1 MADYSIALGVKPLQ
15 LEDPLTAY
23 GRFATI
29 QNAQN
34 QNALAQ
40 YQLSAAQREDAAT
53 NALNAAYKD
62 AYNTETGD
70 IDLNKLRKSLSTG
83 GFGAKLPALE
93 KSFSDLKTQKLTQSK
108 TETELIDSKLKQSR
122 SFLDTIDPD
131 DPNAPQQVIAWH
143 EANHKDSV
151 LGPLLA
157 SRGVTAEQARGR
169 IEQAIKQGPQAFA
182 QLLMQ
187 AKLGVEEFAKQNAP
201 KFFSQDLGGQ
211 TQVISIPGLGGPAA
225 TVAGSTATKTLT
237 PGEAKPTVS
246 QVDVGNEV
254 LTQSYDPVTGKITV
268 LERRSKGL
276 TPGEAKPAVSQV
288 DVGDRV
294 LTQSYDP
301 VTGKFSVLE
310 SSPKGLTPGE
320 AKPTISQVD
329 TGNEIITQSYDPV
342 TKRVTVLE
350 RKPKQLTPE
359 QSRASKQEAS
369 VVANTITD
377 EAGNVR
383 LLNKFGQ
390 SVGEPMLGA
399 GKPSASF
406 TKLRDQRAQ
415 LSRDL
420 GAAITELTDITKDGG
435 LIDQST
441 GSGVGRLVDVGKGFI
456 GGATPGAI
464 ATAKLK
470 PIQDLVL
477 KTIPRFEGP
486 QSDKDTQSY
495 KEAAGQL
502 ADPTMPTAIRKE
514 AAKTV
519 LRLMTARK
527 NQFVTPEMA
536 AEGAGASGGGVKFL
550 GFEP

>member
-1 MADYSIALGVKPLQ
+1 MADYSLALGVKPLQ

-93 KSFSDLKTQKLTQSK
+93 KSFSELKTQKLTQSK

-122 SFLDTIDPD
+122 SFLDTIDPN
-131 DPNAPQQVIAWH
+131 DPNAPQQYIAWH
-143 EANHKDSV
+143 EANHKDPV

-157 SRGVTAEQARGR
+157 SRGVTAEQARAR
-169 IEQAIKQGPQAFA
+169 IEQAIKQGPQGFA

-187 AKLGVEEFAKQNAP
+187 SKLGVEEFTKQNAP
-201 KFFSQDLGGQ
+201 KFFSQDTGGQ

-246 QVDVGNEV
+246 QVDVGDRV

-268 LERRSKGL
+268 LETR
-276 TPGEAKPAVSQV
+276 
-288 DVGDRV
+288 
-294 LTQSYDP
+294 
-301 VTGKFSVLE
+301 
-310 SSPKGLTPGE
+310 PKGLTPGE
-320 AKPTISQVD
+320 AKPTVSQVD

-359 QSRASKQEAS
+359 QSRASKQEAT

-377 EAGNVR
+377 ETGKVT
-383 LLNKFGQ
+383 LINKFGNVIKPTSGGE
-390 SVGEPMLGA
+390 SVEVK

-415 LSRDL
+415 LSKDL
-420 GAAITELTDITKDGG
+420 DAAINELTDITKDGG

-441 GSGVGRLVDVGKGFI
+441 GSGVGRLVDVGKGFF
-456 GGATPGAI
+456 GGTTPGAI

-486 QSDKDTQSY
+486 QSDRDTQSY

-502 ADPTMPTAIRKE
+502 ADPNMPTAIRKE